1 MERSGTPPHR
11 VSNAVP
17 RGPTERKPVAGTL
30 DDRLRGVLHRLA
42 PGTPLREGIDR
53 VIKSGK
59 GALIVLGASDAV
71 QPLLS
76 GGFKMQTKFTAQR
89 LSELAKMDGAIVVDD
104 DVERILHANVHLV
117 PDPSIS
123 TAETG
128 TRHRTAERTAK
139 QTGVPVVSVSESMQI
154 VSLYLDDHKHIFEE
168 PSSLLFRGNQALST
182 LEKYRVRLDEVSASL
197 SALEIEN
204 VVTLRDVLVVLQRAE
219 MVRRIS
225 DEIGAYVLELG
236 TDGRLLQLQH
246 NELMARVDDERELV
260 VRDYIVD
267 RRHKLDKVLMGLDEL
282 DAQELLDLSI
292 LGELLGYDLN
302 GDEMDRAV
310 APRGYRL
317 LSRIP
322 RLPESIVDKLVRR
335 FRSLQR
341 LMEASLEELDEV
353 EGVGATRARA
363 IKEGLARLAESS
375 ILERYA

>member
-1 MERSGTPPHR
+1 
-11 VSNAVP
+11 
-17 RGPTERKPVAGTL
+17 
-30 DDRLRGVLHRLA
+30 
-42 PGTPLREGIDR
+42 
-53 VIKSGK
+53 
-59 GALIVLGASDAV
+59 
-71 QPLLS
+71 
-76 GGFKMQTKFTAQR
+76 
-89 LSELAKMDGAIVVDD
+89 
-104 DVERILHANVHLV
+104 
-117 PDPSIS
+117 
-123 TAETG
+123 
-128 TRHRTAERTAK
+128 
-139 QTGVPVVSVSESMQI
+139 
-154 VSLYLDDHKHIFEE
+154 
-168 PSSLLFRGNQALST
+168 
-182 LEKYRVRLDEVSASL
+182 
-197 SALEIEN
+197 
-204 VVTLRDVLVVLQRAE
+204 
-219 MVRRIS
+219 
-225 DEIGAYVLELG
+225 
-236 TDGRLLQLQH
+236 
-246 NELMARVDDERELV
+246 

>member
-1 MERSGTPPHR
+1 MKEGSHVPGSLDERQRS
-11 VSNAVP
+11 
-17 RGPTERKPVAGTL
+17 
-30 DDRLRGVLHRLA
+30 VLHKLA
-42 PGTPLREGIDR
+42 PGTALREGIDR
-53 VIKSGK
+53 VIKAGK
-59 GALIVLGASDAV
+59 GAIIVMGASDAV
-71 QPLLS
+71 KPLVS
-76 GGFKMQTKFTAQR
+76 GGFKMETKFTAQR

-104 DVERILHANVHLV
+104 TVDYILYANVHLV
-117 PDPSIS
+117 PDPSITTS
-123 TAETG
+123 ETG

-139 QTGVPVVSVSESMQI
+139 QTGAPVVSVSESMQI
-154 VSLYLDDHKHIFEE
+154 VTLYLDDRKKVFEE

-225 DEIGAYVLELG
+225 DEIVAYVLELG

-246 NELMARVDDERELV
+246 NELMARVDNERELV

-267 RRHKLDKVLMGLDEL
+267 RRHKLDKALSGLDDL

-292 LGELLGYDLN
+292 LAELLGYDLN
-302 GDEMDRAV
+302 GEEMDRAV
-310 APRGYRL
+310 TPRGYRL
-317 LSRIP
+317 LSRVP
-322 RLPESIVDKLVRR
+322 RLPESIVNKLVERY
-335 FRSLQR
+335 RSLQR
-341 LMEASLEELDEV
+341 LMEASLDDLDEV

-363 IKEGLARLAESS
+363 IKDGLARLAESS

>member
-1 MERSGTPPHR
+1 M
-11 VSNAVP
+11 
-17 RGPTERKPVAGTL
+17 
-30 DDRLRGVLHRLA
+30 
-42 PGTPLREGIDR
+42 
-53 VIKSGK
+53 
-59 GALIVLGASDAV
+59 
-71 QPLLS
+71 S
-76 GGFKMQTKFTAQR
+76 GGFKMETKFTAQR

-104 DVERILHANVHLV
+104 EVDYILHANVHLV
-117 PDPSIS
+117 PDPSIP

-139 QTGVPVVSVSESMQI
+139 QTRMPVVSVSESMQI
-154 VSLYLDDHKHIFEE
+154 VSLYLDDHKHVFEE

-236 TDGRLLQLQH
+236 SDGRLLELQH

-267 RRHKLDKVLMGLDEL
+267 RRHKLDKTLVGLDEL

-317 LSRIP
+317 LSRVP
-322 RLPESIVDKLVRR
+322 RLPESIVDKLVKR
-335 FRSLQR
+335 FKSLQR
-341 LMEASLEELDEV
+341 LMEASLEDLDEV